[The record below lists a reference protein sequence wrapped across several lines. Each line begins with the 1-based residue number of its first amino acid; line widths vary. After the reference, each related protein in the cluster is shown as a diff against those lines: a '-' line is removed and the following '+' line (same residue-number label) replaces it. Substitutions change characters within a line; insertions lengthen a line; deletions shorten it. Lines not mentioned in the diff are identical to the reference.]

1 MRTITEHN
9 YEVFLIDQLDGKLD
23 PDTLQEL
30 KAFLLLHPNIQE
42 EFEQL
47 ESTVLQHDAMPFEEK
62 ISLKI
67 PDFNSR
73 ITPENVAH
81 FIIAYHE
88 NDLNKK
94 QVDELNEFLR
104 LHVSAHKAFKVYA
117 RTFLPKENIVF
128 EHKYE
133 LYHTTKVFA
142 ISWWRWAAAAVLL
155 LTVGISVLI
164 FTNRTPQLIEQVEK
178 EKPSILSP
186 ANMRIPPVV
195 ILETKKVEK
204 NISRKKA
211 VQIVRKELL
220 PYIPSQ
226 EIESNNIAMLS
237 VIMKKHKE
245 VEMPLSVM
253 FEEPVATESTPH
265 LTMKEMGIRSIKQ
278 VADEAT
284 IHLGMKN
291 EKHLHWTDVAG
302 YVLAK
307 INERTGTHLMIE
319 KSTDENGNTYAYG
332 LTGKAFEIEK
342 K

>member
-30 KAFLLLHPNIQE
+30 NAFLLLHPNIQE

-47 ESTVLQHDAMPFEEK
+47 ESTILHHDAMPFEEK
-62 ISLKI
+62 ISLKV
-67 PDFNSR
+67 PDFNSS

-88 NDLNKK
+88 NDLSKK

-104 LHVSAHKAFKVYA
+104 LHVSAQQAFSVYA
-117 RTFLPKENIVF
+117 RTYLPDEKIVF
-128 EHKYE
+128 EEKDT
-133 LYHTTKVFA
+133 LYRKTKVYA
-142 ISWWRWAAAAVLL
+142 ITWWRWAAAAVLFI
-155 LTVGISVLI
+155 TAGISVLI
-164 FTNRTPQLIEQVEK
+164 FTNRTPQLGEQVKK

-186 ANMRIPPVV
+186 ANIHIPTVAMH
-195 ILETKKVEK
+195 ETKKVGK
-204 NISRKKA
+204 HISRKTTL
-211 VQIVRKELL
+211 QMVRKEVL

-226 EIESNNIAMLS
+226 EIESNNTAMLA
-237 VIMKKHKE
+237 VRMNKQAE

-253 FEEPVATESTPH
+253 FEEPIVTESTAL
-265 LTMKEMGIRSIKQ
+265 LTMKEMGIKSIKQ

-284 IHLGMKN
+284 IHQGMKN
-291 EKHLHWTDVAG
+291 EKRLHWTDVAG